1 MATTEKIQ
9 KMSKNVDNKT
19 GSKNTNGANP
29 QKVVEGLNILRG
41 QRQILASQLLKA
53 EAEFNEHKLVI
64 ETLDSVEKDRKCFRM
79 VGGVLVE
86 RKVGEVEP
94 ALVSNRDKM
103 AKLIETLEKQLSEK
117 GQDINGYMEKH
128 NIQVRGAGNK
138 KEIEESSKEDS
149 AKSSDAKNAGVL
161 VNTK

>member
-1 MATTEKIQ
+1 
-9 KMSKNVDNKT
+9 
-19 GSKNTNGANP
+19 
-29 QKVVEGLNILRG
+29 
-41 QRQILASQLLKA
+41 
-53 EAEFNEHKLVI
+53 
-64 ETLDSVEKDRKCFRM
+64 
-79 VGGVLVE
+79 
-86 RKVGEVEP
+86 
-94 ALVSNRDKM
+94 M